1 MKTFIALLPA
11 LAFLASASPLRLN
24 GTSPVNDV
32 TPSIKDVTLSAK
44 ASSDNDVSFEHLAG
58 NTTTPGIGSLPTCA
72 IPCIEIAVKTASDCE
87 LDDLACLCKQRE
99 KIARSAKKC
108 ILSTCGAKKAQSV
121 YYHFFWHQE
130 PKLTFYLEKV
140 VPQVKAMCKA
150 YDKKEEERR
159 KEEKKKEK
167 EQEEARKKAEKEQKE
182 RDKKQREEEKKKE
195 KEEKK
200 KQKEKEKE
208 EERKKKEEEKKKKEE
223 QKEWERLQKEEEKR
237 KKEEEKKK
245 KEEEKRKKKEKE
257 EAEAGENNEK
267 RDETEERGEP
277 EFTLEM

>member
-108 ILSTCGAKKAQSV
+108 ILSTCGAKKAQ
-121 YYHFFWHQE
+121 
-130 PKLTFYLEKV
+130 KKV